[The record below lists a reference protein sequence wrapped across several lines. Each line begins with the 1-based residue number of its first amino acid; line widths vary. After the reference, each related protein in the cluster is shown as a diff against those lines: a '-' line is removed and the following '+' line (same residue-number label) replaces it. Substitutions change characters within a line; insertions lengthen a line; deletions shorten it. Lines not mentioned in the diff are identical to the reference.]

1 MNFHQTSLRRALAAA
16 LIHVV
21 LFNFVSLSALPSR
34 AQSVVPEPRREH
46 LLNGLRVLLSQRPG
60 DAKVWM
66 RLRVHSGAA
75 FDLANKE
82 GTMAL
87 LSDAL
92 FPDPSTRQYVTEE
105 LGGQLDVH
113 TTYDDIEITVGGNAS
128 EFDRMAEL
136 LRNALLQMRLTPED
150 VQRMKD
156 ARLKALD
163 PSTQTTAQLA
173 DRAVRARLFGAHPY
187 GRSVEGTIDSLARI
201 NRGDL
206 MFARER
212 FLNPNNSTLVVVGNF
227 DPQRAMRTF
236 RQFFGPWRK
245 SETIAPATFR
255 QPEAPDARALIVAAA
270 PGTRE
275 TQVRVA
281 ARGVA
286 RSDRDRAAATL
297 LTIVA
302 RERWRASLKDA
313 SIANVSVVH
322 ESNAVSGLFLMRAT
336 APVTAAASALE
347 SARAALRSFAS
358 KPVGNDELDRAMREF
373 NASDSTQHA
382 NEFPFVNVWLDSI
395 TYGYDASTDERAANS
410 VTAADLQ
417 RVAARLFG
425 EGQFAS
431 IIVGDASELRAALSN
446 LAGGVEVA
454 GAKSAAPHATAT
466 PPAQPAPRRP

>member
-1 MNFHQTSLRRALAAA
+1 MSFRQTSLRHALAVA
-16 LIHVV
+16 LAYVA
-21 LFNFVSLSALPSR
+21 LFVSVSLSAPLAR
-34 AQSVVPEPRREH
+34 AQSGVPEPRREQ
-46 LLNGLRVLLSQRPG
+46 LLNGLRILLLQRAG

-92 FPDPSTRQYVTEE
+92 FPDPTTRQYVTEE
-105 LGGQLDVH
+105 LGGQLDVR
-113 TTYDDIEITVGGNAS
+113 TSYDAVEITISGNAN
-128 EFDRMAEL
+128 EFDRIAEL
-136 LRNALLQMRLTPED
+136 LRNALLQMRLAPED

-156 ARLKALD
+156 ARLKSLD
-163 PSTQTTAQLA
+163 PSTQTAAQIA

-187 GRSVEGTIDSLARI
+187 GRTVEGTTDSLARI

-212 FLNPNNSTLVVVGNF
+212 FLNPNNSTLVVVGGF

-236 RQFFGPWRK
+236 RQFLGPWRK

-255 QPEAPDARALIVAAA
+255 QPEAPDARALIVAA
-270 PGTRE
+270 PGARE

-281 ARGVA
+281 ARAVA
-286 RSDRDRAAATL
+286 RSDRDRTAATL
-297 LTIVA
+297 LASVT
-302 RERWRASLKDA
+302 RERWRANLKDA
-313 SIANVSVVH
+313 SVANLSVVN
-322 ESNAVSGLFLMRAT
+322 ESNAVSGIFVMRAT
-336 APVTAAASALE
+336 APTAAEAAATVD
-347 SARAALRSFAS
+347 SARATLKSLATQ
-358 KPVGNDELDRAMREF
+358 PVSNAELERAKREAADSIQRLND
-373 NASDSTQHA
+373 
-382 NEFPFVNVWLDSI
+382 FPFVGVWLDSI
-395 TYGYDASTDERAANS
+395 TYGYDASTDERAVNA

-425 EGQFAS
+425 EGQLATVV
-431 IIVGDASELRAALSN
+431 VGDATELRAALSN

-454 GAKSAAPHATAT
+454 GAKPAARQAT
-466 PPAQPAPRRP
+466 PTPQAQPTPRRP